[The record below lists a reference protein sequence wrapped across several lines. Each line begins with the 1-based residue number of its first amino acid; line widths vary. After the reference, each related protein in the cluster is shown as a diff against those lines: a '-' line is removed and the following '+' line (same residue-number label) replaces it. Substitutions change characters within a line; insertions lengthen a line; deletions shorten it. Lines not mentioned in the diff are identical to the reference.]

1 MNNFEVNEYML
12 QNYIDYF
19 RPRFDEI
26 EDIQEINK
34 CELLIIKTDGTRY
47 IFNDVMSSIRRLPA
61 DPDDMT
67 DEQVVFEFMQRFRSM
82 RILRAYNISDLH
94 ELTGISMSTLSRYD
108 NGETTPTVINLRKL
122 AKALKCSPSDLI
134 LMEYE

>member
-1 MNNFEVNEYML
+1 MNNFEVNKYIL

-34 CELLIIKTDGTRY
+34 CEILIIKKDGSRY

-122 AKALKCSPSDLI
+122 AKALKCGLSDLI

>member
-12 QNYIDYF
+12 QNYITYF
-19 RPRFDEI
+19 HPRFDEI
-26 EDIQEINK
+26 DDIREINK
-34 CELLIIKTDGTRY
+34 CELLIIKKDRTRY
-47 IFNDVMSSIRRLPA
+47 IFNDVMSSIRRLPS
-61 DPDDMT
+61 DPDNMT
-67 DEQVVFEFMQRFRSM
+67 DEQVAFEFMQRFRSM

>member
-12 QNYIDYF
+12 QNYIAYF
-19 RPRFDEI
+19 HPNFDEI
-26 EDIQEINK
+26 EDIREINK

-47 IFNDVMSSIRRLPA
+47 IFNDVMSSIRRLPS
-61 DPDDMT
+61 DPDNMT
-67 DEQVVFEFMQRFRSM
+67 DEQVAFEFMQRFRSM

-94 ELTGISMSTLSRYD
+94 ELTGISISTLSRYD

-122 AKALKCSPSDLI
+122 SKALKCSPSDLI

>member
-1 MNNFEVNEYML
+1 MNNFEVNKYML

-19 RPRFDEI
+19 HPNFDEI
-26 EDIQEINK
+26 EDIREINK

-67 DEQVVFEFMQRFRSM
+67 DEQVAFEFMQRFRSM

-94 ELTGISMSTLSRYD
+94 ELTGISISTLSRYD

-122 AKALKCSPSDLI
+122 SKALKCSPSDLI

>member
-1 MNNFEVNEYML
+1 MNNFEVNEHML
-12 QNYIDYF
+12 QNYIAYF
-19 RPRFDEI
+19 HPRFDEI
-26 EDIQEINK
+26 EDIRGINK
-34 CELLIIKTDGTRY
+34 CEILIIKKDGSRY

-61 DPDDMT
+61 DPDNMT
-67 DEQVVFEFMQRFRSM
+67 DEQVAFEFMQRFRSM

>member
-1 MNNFEVNEYML
+1 MNNFEVNKYML

-34 CELLIIKTDGTRY
+34 CEILIIKKDGSRY

-67 DEQVVFEFMQRFRSM
+67 DEQVAFEFMQRFRSM

-94 ELTGISMSTLSRYD
+94 ELTGISISTLSRYD

-122 AKALKCSPSDLI
+122 SKALKCSPSDLI

>member
-12 QNYIDYF
+12 QNYIAYF
-19 RPRFDEI
+19 HPRFDEI
-26 EDIQEINK
+26 EDIRGINK
-34 CELLIIKTDGTRY
+34 CEILIIKKDGSRY

-61 DPDDMT
+61 DPDNMT
-67 DEQVVFEFMQRFRSM
+67 DEQVAFEFMQRFRSM

-94 ELTGISMSTLSRYD
+94 ELTGISVSTLSRYD

-122 AKALKCSPSDLI
+122 SKALKCSPSDLI

>member
-1 MNNFEVNEYML
+1 MNNFEVNKYML

-19 RPRFDEI
+19 HPNFDEI
-26 EDIQEINK
+26 EDIREINK

-47 IFNDVMSSIRRLPA
+47 IFNDVMPSIRRLPA

-67 DEQVVFEFMQRFRSM
+67 DEQVAFEFMQRFRSM

-122 AKALKCSPSDLI
+122 SKALKCSPSDLI

>member
-1 MNNFEVNEYML
+1 MNNFEVNKYML

-19 RPRFDEI
+19 HPNFDEI
-26 EDIQEINK
+26 EDIREINK

-67 DEQVVFEFMQRFRSM
+67 DEQVAFEFMQRFRSM

-122 AKALKCSPSDLI
+122 SKALKCTPSDLI

>member
-1 MNNFEVNEYML
+1 MNNFEVNKYML

-34 CELLIIKTDGTRY
+34 CEILIIKKDGSRY

-122 AKALKCSPSDLI
+122 AKALKCGLSDLI

>member
-1 MNNFEVNEYML
+1 MNNFEVNKYML

-19 RPRFDEI
+19 HPNFDEI
-26 EDIQEINK
+26 EDIREINK

-67 DEQVVFEFMQRFRSM
+67 DEQVAFEFMQRFRSM

>member
-12 QNYIDYF
+12 QNYIAYF
-19 RPRFDEI
+19 HPRFDEI
-26 EDIQEINK
+26 EDIRGINK
-34 CELLIIKTDGTRY
+34 CEILIIKKDGSRY

-61 DPDDMT
+61 DPDNMT
-67 DEQVVFEFMQRFRSM
+67 DEQVAFEFMQRFRSM

>member
-1 MNNFEVNEYML
+1 MNSYKVNEYML
-12 QNYIDYF
+12 QNYIAYF
-19 RPRFDEI
+19 HPNFDEI
-26 EDIQEINK
+26 EDIREINK

-47 IFNDVMSSIRRLPA
+47 IFNDAMSSIRRLPS
-61 DPDDMT
+61 DPDNVT
-67 DEQVVFEFMQRFRSM
+67 DEQVAFEFMQRFRSM

-122 AKALKCSPSDLI
+122 SKALNCSPSDLI

>member
-1 MNNFEVNEYML
+1 MNSYKVNEYML
-12 QNYIDYF
+12 QNYIAYF
-19 RPRFDEI
+19 HPNFDEI
-26 EDIQEINK
+26 EDIREINK
-34 CELLIIKTDGTRY
+34 CELLIIKKDGSRY
-47 IFNDVMSSIRRLPA
+47 IFNDVMSSIRRLPV
-61 DPDDMT
+61 DPDNMT
-67 DEQVVFEFMQRFRSM
+67 DEQVAFEFMQRFRSM

-122 AKALKCSPSDLI
+122 SKALKCSPSDLI

>member
-12 QNYIDYF
+12 QNYIAYF
-19 RPRFDEI
+19 HPNFDEI
-26 EDIQEINK
+26 EDIREINK

-47 IFNDVMSSIRRLPA
+47 IFNDVMSSIRRLPS
-61 DPDDMT
+61 DPDNMT
-67 DEQVVFEFMQRFRSM
+67 DEQVAFEFMQRFRSM

>member
-1 MNNFEVNEYML
+1 MNNFEVNKYML

-34 CELLIIKTDGTRY
+34 CEILIIKKDGSRY

-61 DPDDMT
+61 DPDNMT
-67 DEQVVFEFMQRFRSM
+67 DEQVAFEFMQRFRSM

-94 ELTGISMSTLSRYD
+94 ELTGISVSTLSRYD

-122 AKALKCSPSDLI
+122 SKALKCSPSDLI

>member
-19 RPRFDEI
+19 HPRFDEI

>member
-12 QNYIDYF
+12 QNYIAYF
-19 RPRFDEI
+19 HPNFDEI
-26 EDIQEINK
+26 EDIREINK

-47 IFNDVMSSIRRLPA
+47 IFNDVMSSIRRLPS

-67 DEQVVFEFMQRFRSM
+67 DEQVAFEFMQRFRSM

-94 ELTGISMSTLSRYD
+94 ELTGISMPTLSRYD

>member
-1 MNNFEVNEYML
+1 MNNFEVNEYIL
-12 QNYIDYF
+12 QNYIAYF
-19 RPRFDEI
+19 HPRFDEI
-26 EDIQEINK
+26 EDIREINK
-34 CELLIIKTDGTRY
+34 CEILIIKKDGSRY

-61 DPDDMT
+61 DPDNMT
-67 DEQVVFEFMQRFRSM
+67 DEQVAFEFMQRFRSM
-82 RILRAYNISDLH
+82 RILRAYNRSDLH

-122 AKALKCSPSDLI
+122 SKALKCSPSDLI

>member
-12 QNYIDYF
+12 QNYIAYF
-19 RPRFDEI
+19 HPRFDEI
-26 EDIQEINK
+26 EDIRGINK
-34 CELLIIKTDGTRY
+34 CEILIIKKDGSRY

-61 DPDDMT
+61 DPDNMT
-67 DEQVVFEFMQRFRSM
+67 DEQVAFEFMQRFRSM
-82 RILRAYNISDLH
+82 RILRDYNISDLH

>member
-1 MNNFEVNEYML
+1 MNSYKVNEYML
-12 QNYIDYF
+12 QNYIAYF
-19 RPRFDEI
+19 HPNFDEI
-26 EDIQEINK
+26 EDIREINK

-61 DPDDMT
+61 DPDNMT
-67 DEQVVFEFMQRFRSM
+67 DEQVAFEFMQRFRSM

-122 AKALKCSPSDLI
+122 SKAFKCSPSDLI

>member
-1 MNNFEVNEYML
+1 MNNFEVNKYML

-19 RPRFDEI
+19 HPNFDEI
-26 EDIQEINK
+26 EDIREINK

-67 DEQVVFEFMQRFRSM
+67 DEQVAFEFMQRFRSM

-122 AKALKCSPSDLI
+122 SKALKCSPSDLI